1 MSDGTD
7 KCWGRSQRHWN
18 GRRPR
23 EAWPCNESG
32 SVKEND
38 GGGWQLFFRILEKSG
53 EVLLP
58 VVPCAQRAAFHSHA
72 RSLHAM
78 WCHPRSRARFNRACV
93 RRALAPLSTTAM
105 MFFQRG
111 GANLARLPL
120 SSMEWSRALRG
131 VGSASR
137 ISPLSF
143 DVDPRGRM
151 RQFHE
156 ALAFD
161 QKFFSRSAVS
171 LRLLADPRA
180 IPYLG
185 PNLTSSACPMRQHA
199 SRSSGSSSR

>member
-1 MSDGTD
+1 MQRIRKRQGERWRRLAALLQDSREI
-7 KCWGRSQRHWN
+7 GRSSLA
-18 GRRPR
+18 RRAVR
-23 EAWPCNESG
+23 A
-32 SVKEND
+32 
-38 GGGWQLFFRILEKSG
+38 
-53 EVLLP
+53 
-58 VVPCAQRAAFHSHA
+58 ARAAFHSHA

-120 SSMEWSRALRG
+120 SSMAWSRALRG

-143 DVDPRGRM
+143 DGDKRGRM

-199 SRSSGSSSR
+199 SKSSGSSSRRLGPSLFVPCLEPSRLRGFG